1 MLIRTLPD
9 KTPDLN
15 TEPPSLLQWV
25 GNGDISMPIALNLQD
40 GNLQTIGVK
49 TKVYVSSD
57 AARHT
62 LRGDYFYL
70 KVDAENQ

>member
-1 MLIRTLPD
+1 LIRTLPD

-15 TEPPSLLQWV
+15 AELPFLMQWV
-25 GNGDISMPIALNLQD
+25 GSGDIAMPITLSLQD
-40 GNLQTIGVK
+40 GNLQTIAVK

-57 AARHT
+57 SARHT
-62 LRGDYFYL
+62 LQADYFYL

>member
-1 MLIRTLPD
+1 
-9 KTPDLN
+9 
-15 TEPPSLLQWV
+15 
-25 GNGDISMPIALNLQD
+25 MPIALNLQD

-62 LRGDYFYL
+62 LRGDYFCL